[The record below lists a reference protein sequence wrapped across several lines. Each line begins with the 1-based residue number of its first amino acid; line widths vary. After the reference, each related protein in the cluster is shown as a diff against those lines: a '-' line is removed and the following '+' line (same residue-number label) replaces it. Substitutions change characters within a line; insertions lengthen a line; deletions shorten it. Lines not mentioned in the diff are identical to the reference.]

1 MTMRGRF
8 LSFWERPDQFLLD
21 AGKQGELLIAKVRIG
36 LSLLLLAIPIANL
49 VLALPEEREQHLTG
63 FWITFF
69 AFALSVAVYLM
80 VSRDRREPWIPVATS
95 LFDVSLISFAL
106 FTYAFI
112 GDPHQVVNSKITFDT
127 YFVALAG
134 TCLRFDKRVAVIAG
148 VAAMAQFLGIV
159 WYVDATFP
167 LDTIGGASPYGR
179 FAWSEQISRLILLAA
194 ATALNVYIVNGIQ
207 QQRELS
213 NEDALTGV
221 FNRRFFDSYFA
232 TEVDRAMRYN
242 TAVAVAMVDVDHF
255 KQFNDHYGH
264 ATGDIALKR
273 VARALGLAIR
283 RSDILARYGGEEF
296 VVLFRETN
304 AAQAME
310 RVEHIRRMVEAE
322 PLLDGTAVP
331 VHVTVSAGV
340 ASWPADGALVS
351 DLIAEADR
359 RLFEAKKAGRNRVI
373 GPPHV
378 MDSASE
384 GVASSRAVGRS
395 YF

>member
-1 MTMRGRF
+1 MSIRRRF

-36 LSLLLLAIPIANL
+36 LTLLLLAIPIANL
-49 VLALPEEREQHLTG
+49 ALAADEEREQHLTG
-63 FWITFF
+63 FWITFI

-80 VSRDRREPWIPVATS
+80 VVRDRRQRWLPMATS

-106 FTYAFI
+106 FAYAFI

-127 YFVALAG
+127 YFIALAG
-134 TCLRFDKRVAVIAG
+134 TCLRFDKRIAVIAG
-148 VAAMAQFLGIV
+148 LAVMAQFLGIV
-159 WYVDATFP
+159 WFVDATFP

-179 FAWSEQISRLILLAA
+179 FAWSEQVSRLILIAC
-194 ATALNVYIVNGIQ
+194 ATALNVYIVGGIQ

-232 TEVDRAMRYN
+232 TEVERAMRFH

-322 PLLDGTAVP
+322 PLVDGTAAP

-340 ASWPADGALVS
+340 ASWPADGAVVS

-359 RLFEAKKAGRNRVI
+359 RLFEAKKAGRNRVV

-378 MDSASE
+378 MESASE
-384 GVASSRAVGRS
+384 AVASSRAVGRS

>member
-8 LSFWERPDQFLLD
+8 LAFWERPDQFLLD
-21 AGKQGELLIAKVRIG
+21 AGKQGELLIAKIRIG
-36 LSLLLLAIPIANL
+36 LTLLLLAIPIANL
-49 VLALPEEREQHLTG
+49 VLAVDEEREQHLTG
-63 FWITFF
+63 FWITFI

-80 VSRDRREPWIPVATS
+80 VARDRRERWLPMATS

-106 FTYAFI
+106 FVYALI

-127 YFVALAG
+127 YFIALAG
-134 TCLRFDKRVAVIAG
+134 TCLRFDKRVALIAG
-148 VAAMAQFLGIV
+148 VAVMAQFLGIV

-167 LDTIGGASPYGR
+167 LDTVGGASPYGR
-179 FAWSEQISRLILLAA
+179 FAWSEQISRLILLAS
-194 ATALNVYIVNGIQ
+194 ATALNVYIVSGTQ

-221 FNRRFFDSYFA
+221 FNRRFFDGYFA
-232 TEVDRAMRYN
+232 TEVQRAPRYG

-296 VVLFRETN
+296 VVLFRETS
-304 AAQAME
+304 AEQAME

-340 ASWPADGALVS
+340 ASWPNAGTLVS

-373 GPPHV
+373 GPPHT
-378 MDSASE
+378 MAAASE
-384 GVASSRAVGRS
+384 PVASSRAVGRS